1 MIFTK
6 TINIDRLAI
15 EIKSS
20 SISKSIASIVSS
32 GANCDIK
39 FKGELSQDESE
50 TLSSIV
56 NSHIAVPPEEEMPP
70 VSARQIRTAMVYG
83 GLSIEAIETALDGLP
98 EPTKTV
104 AKIAWD
110 YASDFERDNPL
121 VVSLAPVLGLSE
133 QQLND
138 LWDLA
143 KTL

>member
-6 TINIDRLAI
+6 TINIERLKS

-20 SISKSIASIVSS
+20 NISKPIDSIVSS
-32 GANCDIK
+32 GANCDVK
-39 FKGELSQDESE
+39 FKGEISQDESE
-50 TLSSIV
+50 TLTSLIDTHVAIPLEKETYS
-56 NSHIAVPPEEEMPP
+56 
-70 VSARQIRTAMVYG
+70 VSARQIRTAIVFS
-83 GLSIEAIETALDGLP
+83 GLSITDIETALDGLL

-104 AKIAWD
+104 ARIAWD

-133 QQLND
+133 QQLDD